1 MLLIIILFRAELE
14 LAADC
19 NMESALDCLF
29 AICSNQ
35 RVSIKISGLILMLD
49 CDLRLDLDSIM
60 DKRRSDLLGTGDLTN
75 DGGVAAQWRQN
86 GPQVYT
92 AQSTDTKYEG

>member
-1 MLLIIILFRAELE
+1 
-14 LAADC
+14 
-19 NMESALDCLF
+19 
-29 AICSNQ
+29 
-35 RVSIKISGLILMLD
+35 MLD